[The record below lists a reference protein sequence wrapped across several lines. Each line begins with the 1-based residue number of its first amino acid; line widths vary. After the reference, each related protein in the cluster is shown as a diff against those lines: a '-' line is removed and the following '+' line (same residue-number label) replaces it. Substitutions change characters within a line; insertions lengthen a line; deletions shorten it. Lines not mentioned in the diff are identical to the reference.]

1 MSQNTEKLIEEIYAD
16 SKVTPGEITKL
27 RQAVAE
33 QTAKVIA
40 EIGEGGVAS
49 AMTKSFEVTEQ
60 LVQETLLKV
69 RKDKWSDLGRAHV
82 ASMIEAHIALLQAN
96 VKAFNG

>member
-16 SKVTPGEITKL
+16 SKVTPGEIMRL

-40 EIGEGGVAS
+40 EIGNAGVAA

-60 LVQETLLKV
+60 LVQETLLKI
-69 RKDKWSDLGRAHV
+69 RKEKWSDFGRATV
-82 ASMIEAHIALLQAN
+82 ASMIEAHIALLKAN
-96 VKAFNG
+96 VKAFEG